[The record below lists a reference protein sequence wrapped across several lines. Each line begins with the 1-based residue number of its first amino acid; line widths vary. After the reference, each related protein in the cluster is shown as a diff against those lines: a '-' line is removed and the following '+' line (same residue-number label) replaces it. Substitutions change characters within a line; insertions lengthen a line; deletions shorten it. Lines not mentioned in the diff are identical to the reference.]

1 MVPTPP
7 HLVGSTGLHQQYP
20 PKMAPVLGGSSPHI
34 TVLTTAIAGH
44 HSQSC
49 WGQVLHISVPI
60 IVIARPLSQP
70 TRGQTHP
77 PAIPQQSQPK
87 HNREIHAAH
96 TGDTPRAPS
105 YGDGGLGIVPLAP
118 LNTSY
123 IRPLFQDQEIVGNI
137 PNTQKHRELGKV
149 RRQRK
154 TLQMKG

>member
-20 PKMAPVLGGSSPHI
+20 PKMAPALGGSSPHI
-34 TVLTTAIAGH
+34 TMLTTAIAGH

-87 HNREIHAAH
+87 HNSEIHAAH
-96 TGDTPRAPS
+96 TD
-105 YGDGGLGIVPLAP
+105 
-118 LNTSY
+118 
-123 IRPLFQDQEIVGNI
+123 
-137 PNTQKHRELGKV
+137 H
-149 RRQRK
+149 
-154 TLQMKG
+154 TLIT